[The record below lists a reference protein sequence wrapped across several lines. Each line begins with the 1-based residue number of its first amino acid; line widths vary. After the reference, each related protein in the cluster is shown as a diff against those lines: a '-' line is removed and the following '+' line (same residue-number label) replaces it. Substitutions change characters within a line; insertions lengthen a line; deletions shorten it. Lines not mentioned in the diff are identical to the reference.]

1 MKNLEIDTLS
11 KAQQKF
17 WTSDFPNVCLGK
29 GRGGKDI
36 TVVSDK
42 YLMAA
47 KWRLG
52 LERGLWLESWKI
64 RDSTHNSLSHLE

>member
-1 MKNLEIDTLS
+1 MKKLEIDTLS

-17 WTSDFPNVCLGK
+17 WTSDFPNVHLGK
-29 GRGGKDI
+29 GRRGKDI

-64 RDSTHNSLSHLE
+64 RHSTRNSLCHPE